1 MIAHLQPY
9 IHARCFPVVR
19 FVENIKQAI
28 TVEVR
33 EPGFVKPDTTGKE
46 RLPEMAVAIP
56 VEDPGFR
63 IGIVWIKPAL
73 SPFGHLGSE
82 DVEIAIAVD
91 VGNLEAVAVDYVPAH
106 QVMAY
111 PRLGMLRFT
120 FAFVPFQRRDLI
132 PGVDHDLRILR
143 AFDESAGCNAA
154 ADVGDL
160 DGPKMAA
167 LVLKPVVASQQVNPT
182 VYIDVDRGQSLGVF
196 PRTLAR
202 ASRIDFFQGPLL
214 RLSWV
219 RGNVGDEQ
227 LFRALVPEHELGP
240 AGPFEVSE
248 DLVMVLMGAAL
259 LDRVSFPRD
268 LRVIVP
274 GRIAVRNSFSMT

>member
-33 EPGFVKPDTTGKE
+33 EPGFVKPDTTGKG

-63 IGIVWIKPAL
+63 LGIVWIKPAL

-91 VGNLEAVAVDYVPAH
+91 VGNLEAVTVDYVPAH

-132 PGVDHDLRILR
+132 PGVDNQIDVRPNRVGRYVGHCAEFCGLAHDRMGFDVETLTPG
-143 AFDESAGCNAA
+143 AFDRWARETRGRAA
-154 ADVGDL
+154 
-160 DGPKMAA
+160 
-167 LVLKPVVASQQVNPT
+167 
-182 VYIDVDRGQSLGVF
+182 
-196 PRTLAR
+196 
-202 ASRIDFFQGPLL
+202 
-214 RLSWV
+214 
-219 RGNVGDEQ
+219 
-227 LFRALVPEHELGP
+227 
-240 AGPFEVSE
+240 
-248 DLVMVLMGAAL
+248 
-259 LDRVSFPRD
+259 
-268 LRVIVP
+268 
-274 GRIAVRNSFSMT
+274 